1 MKYENEE
8 LIDDGTCPVPYVPGT
23 PPRKKLTEDNLY
35 HISGLVEILSRATY
49 DVWSEEVHTVIDAI
63 QNLETELRAEKDLA
77 NEFIRQTITKL
88 ERQAIDDNIC
98 PSCGTKLEER
108 VISESSQTLEYWG
121 QRCTETS
128 YEICKHCY
136 ECGWDEED

>member
-8 LIDDGTCPVPYVPGT
+8 MIDDGTVPVPYVPGT
-23 PPRKKLTEDNLY
+23 PQRKKLTEDNMY
-35 HISGLVEILSRATY
+35 HISGLVEILSRATF
-49 DVWSEEVHTVIDAI
+49 DIWSEDVHKVIDAI

-77 NEFIRQTITKL
+77 NEFINKIITKL

-98 PSCGTKLEER
+98 PSCGKKLKER
-108 VISESSQTLEYWG
+108 IINESSQVLECWG
-121 QRCTETS
+121 QPCTETV
-128 YEICKHCY
+128 YETCKHCY

>member
-23 PPRKKLTEDNLY
+23 PPRKKLTEDNMY

-49 DVWSEEVHTVIDAI
+49 DVWSEEVHEVIDAI
-63 QNLETELRAEKDLA
+63 LNLETELRAEKDLA
-77 NEFIRQTITKL
+77 NEYINEVIAKL

-108 VISESSQTLEYWG
+108 VINESSQTLEYWG